1 MFCINKQKIKYLIY
15 ENSHYNLVPDHG
27 SEGDAERVED
37 RVTDAGQNDAEEDE
51 REAEPIDP
59 SVSGIVARL
68 LQRVRV
74 KRGCT
79 HSGRKSSQ
87 VRSENWKRDETI

>member
-37 RVTDAGQNDAEEDE
+37 LVG
-51 REAEPIDP
+51 
-59 SVSGIVARL
+59 SVQPDRRL
-68 LQRVRV
+68 QQHLQL
-74 KRGCT
+74 
-79 HSGRKSSQ
+79 
-87 VRSENWKRDETI
+87 